1 MPGQQYLTYRSP
13 KEGLSPYETAKQ
25 DRRIHLAI
33 KQGMPLGRIMR
44 SYAVPES
51 RVKEVAALYGLE
63 IVKSPRGRK
72 KA

>member
-33 KQGMPLGRIMR
+33 KQGMPLGRIMKER
-44 SYAVPES
+44 GVTAS
-51 RVKEVAALYGLE
+51 RVKEVAEMFNLQIAE
-63 IVKSPRGRK
+63 SPRGRK
-72 KA
+72 K